1 MSVLTKPGTR
11 LRSTA
16 CTTEVVVVAGAADV
30 DLRCGGTSMADAKA
44 DSPAA
49 GEPTAPFDG
58 GTQIGKRYVHEGTG
72 LEVLCVRAGA
82 GSLAVGAEPLAL
94 KAAKPLPASD

>member
-16 CTTEVVVVAGAADV
+16 CTTEVIVVAGAADA
-30 DLRCGGTSMADAKA
+30 DLRCGGASMTDAKA
-44 DSPAA
+44 DQPPHGAPA
-49 GEPTAPFDG
+49 APFDG

-82 GSLAVGAEPLAL
+82 GSLAVGAEPLVL
-94 KAAKPLPASD
+94 KSAKPLPASD